1 MKYGLIGEKLG
12 HSFSKEIHERLGY
25 DYELCEVAP
34 DALDGFMKA
43 KNFEGINVTIPY
55 KQAVIPYLDEIDEF
69 ASGIGAVNTIVNRD
83 GKLYGYNTDFYGMER
98 LFEHAEVDPYGKKVA
113 VLGSGGT
120 SKTATAVLRSLGA
133 SEIIAVSRSGEV
145 SYNDLYESHGD
156 IDIIVNTTPV
166 GMFPN
171 ISGKPVEINRFDR
184 LSGVI
189 DAVYNPL
196 NTTMVIEAKEREIP
210 AEAGLYMLVAQAIR
224 ASELFLNTRYPSY
237 MTNVIYDGIRAEK
250 ENVVLIGMP
259 SSGKSTVGRLLA
271 EKLGEDFIDTD
282 ELITEK
288 IKMPIKDFFALHG
301 EEKFREV
308 EAEVIREIAGRG
320 GLVIA
325 TGGGAILRRENLVN
339 LRHNGNILFIDRPLN
354 LLIPTDSRP
363 LSSDRMALENLY
375 MTRYPIYNEVCDSR
389 IEAIGTPI
397 EIAENILEN
406 YL

>member
-34 DALDGFMKA
+34 EALDGFMKA

-55 KQAVIPYLDEIDEF
+55 KQAVIPYLDEIDEV
-69 ASGIGAVNTIVNRD
+69 ASEIGAVNTIVNRD

-145 SYNDLYESHGD
+145 SYNDLYKSHSD

-166 GMFPN
+166 GMFPS

-271 EKLGEDFIDTD
+271 EKLCEEFIDTD
-282 ELITEK
+282 ELITKK

-325 TGGGAILRRENLVN
+325 TGGGAILRRENLTS
-339 LRHNGNILFIDRPLN
+339 LRYNGNILFIDRPLN

-375 MTRYPIYNEVCDSR
+375 MTRYPIYNEACDSR

>member
-34 DALDGFMKA
+34 EALEGFMKA
-43 KNFEGINVTIPY
+43 KNFEGINVTMPY
-55 KQAVIPYLDEIDEF
+55 KQAVIPYLDEIDEA
-69 ASGIGAVNTIVNRD
+69 ASEIGAVNTIVNRD

-133 SEIIAVSRSGEV
+133 SEIIRVSRSGEV
-145 SYNDLYESHGD
+145 SYNDLYESHSD
-156 IDIIVNTTPV
+156 VEIIVNTTPV

-259 SSGKSTVGRLLA
+259 SSGKSTVGRILS
-271 EKLGEDFIDTD
+271 EKLGEEFIDTD

-301 EEKFREV
+301 EEKFREI
-308 EAEVIREIAGRG
+308 ESEVIREIAGRG

-325 TGGGAILRRENLVN
+325 TGGGAILRRENLTS

-375 MTRYPIYNEVCDSR
+375 MTRYPIYNEACDSR
-389 IEAIGTPI
+389 IEAVGTPI